1 MAFHFSP
8 ATQSQVP
15 DQPRPGARIGK
26 FTWIV
31 MGSFF
36 LLVVLLLAWNPV
48 KDALKTAWGRQYAK
62 EARAALS
69 GNDITGAL
77 PSVINARRWAPEDVE
92 VIKVA
97 VEFLKT
103 THSDPATLAQQ
114 LKLLS
119 TKQALTE
126 EQEALLGESLLAAR
140 KTAEARAVYER
151 MENSGKKGTARLD
164 LLSKLLSAEG
174 HAEEAAEISRRS
186 MRSQAETSPEAR
198 LKRAIEDR
206 RHAFPEVRRAAYAEL
221 WEMAAQDTQVAMQA
235 ILQLSSDPEL
245 SLGEARQ
252 LQEMVDKHPHRSLS
266 SHLAIVTALIRLQ
279 PDQREAILDAETAR
293 FKEEKEGNLTDFA
306 RWLAEQGQHTRLLKL
321 LPQDIAI
328 RSRDLYS
335 IMADALVAEGRWKD
349 LHEMLTSHRPPV
361 SAALAGVWL
370 AEVESHLQPDLKETI
385 RLLQNSIEVAKKDV
399 NPAPLI
405 AAGVV
410 AEKLNLLDVAV
421 EAYRAAA
428 FDDTDGSIKL
438 LQKAADLAQM
448 QKVSTTILAIAYR
461 LRELRPTSV
470 AFAERCTYL
479 RLVLGIDM
487 ELAKVQTGT
496 AAATEDVTFKQGQT
510 ELLHALAAYRF
521 GDKQKLAASLKALGE
536 LSRLSP
542 GQRAVAAGLLALSGS
557 NERAYQIAERVP
569 ERLLLDE
576 ERQFLLRAK

>member
-1 MAFHFSP
+1 MAFHYSP
-8 ATQSQVP
+8 STQSQVP
-15 DQPRPGARIGK
+15 DQPRPPARIGK
-26 FTWIV
+26 FTWLV

-36 LLVVLLLAWNPV
+36 MLVVLLVAWHPV

-62 EARAALS
+62 EAQAALS

-77 PSVINARRWAPEDVE
+77 PRIIDARRWAPEDVE
-92 VIKVA
+92 VIKVV

-103 THSDPATLAQQ
+103 TRTDPATLAQQ

-119 TKQALTE
+119 SKQPLTE

-140 KTAEARAVYER
+140 KTVEARAVYER
-151 MENSGKKGTARLD
+151 MEASGKTGAARMD

-198 LKRAIEDR
+198 LQRAMEDR
-206 RHAFPEVRRAAYAEL
+206 SHSFPEVRRAAYAEL
-221 WEMAAQDTQVAMQA
+221 WEMAAQDSQVAMQA
-235 ILQLSSDPEL
+235 MLQLSRDPEL
-245 SLGEARQ
+245 SIAEARR

-266 SHLAIVTALIRLQ
+266 SHLAIVSALLRLQ
-279 PDQREAILDAETAR
+279 PEQRVAILDAETAR

-306 RWLAEQGQHTRLLKL
+306 RWLAEQGQHARLLKL

-370 AEVESHLQPDLKETI
+370 AEVESHLQPDLKETT
-385 RLLQNSIEVAKKDV
+385 RLLQNSIDVAKKDV

-410 AEKLNLLDVAV
+410 AEKLNLLDIAV
-421 EAYRAAA
+421 DAYRAAA
-428 FDDTDGSIKL
+428 MDDTDSSIKL
-438 LQKAADLAQM
+438 LQKAAELAQL
-448 QKVSTTILAIAYR
+448 QKVPATMLAIARR
-461 LRELRPTSV
+461 LQDLRPTSAV
-470 AFAERCTYL
+470 FAERCTYL
-479 RLVLGIDM
+479 RLVLGLEL
-487 ELAKVQTGT
+487 ELAGVQTG
-496 AAATEDVTFKQGQT
+496 AAAGADGLDSKQTQP
-510 ELLHALAAYRF
+510 ELLRALAAYRF
-521 GDKQKLAASLKALGE
+521 GDKQALATSLKALGE
-536 LSRLSP
+536 PARLPP
-542 GQRAVAAGLLALSGS
+542 GQRAVAAGLLALSGK
-557 NERAYQIAERVP
+557 NEQAYQIAERVP
-569 ERLLLDE
+569 EVLLLDE
-576 ERQFLLRAK
+576 ERQFLQRAK